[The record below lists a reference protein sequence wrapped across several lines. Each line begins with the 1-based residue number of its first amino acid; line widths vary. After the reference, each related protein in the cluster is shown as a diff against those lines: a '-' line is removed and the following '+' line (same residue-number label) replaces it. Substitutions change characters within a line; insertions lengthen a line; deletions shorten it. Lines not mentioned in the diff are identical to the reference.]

1 MVFRLLNQLNTIKKI
16 KTMTILH
23 VSAVKNWGG
32 GENQI
37 ETLCHELKQSNP
49 DVNNIVLC
57 VKNKQFHNRLEQ
69 TNIKFET
76 ASLAYNLDFRFSL
89 KIIKACK
96 KHKVDVIHIH
106 DPSAIVL
113 TIIADKLS
121 KLPPFIFSKKTSFP
135 IKNKRLT
142 LYKYNY
148 PKIKK
153 IFCVSDETRRIC
165 EKSIYDKDKLIT
177 IYHGTSLLNK
187 SSETPYLLRDQFKI
201 DPSKKIIGNIG
212 NHIRAK
218 NLETFVKTINHII
231 NVKKRT
237 DFFFIQIGTFTDRTE
252 YLMDKIKELKLENH
266 VAFLGY
272 APNASNFIPQF
283 DAFLMTSQSEGVPGV
298 IYESFYHKTPVIST
312 NVGGIPEIIEDN
324 INGLLTPKHSPELL
338 SEKIIHLFENETL
351 INQFTSISHEKL
363 MQNFLASTMAKKMLQ
378 EYQNVVLGY
387 QTKI

>member
-1 MVFRLLNQLNTIKKI
+1 
-16 KTMTILH
+16 MTILH

-32 GENQI
+32 GENHI
-37 ETLCHELKQSNP
+37 ETLCYELKQSNP
-49 DVNNIVLC
+49 EANNIVLC
-57 VKNKQFHNRLEQ
+57 VKDKPFHDRLKQ
-69 TNIKFET
+69 TNIVFET
-76 ASLAYNLDFRFSL
+76 APLGHNLDFRFSF
-89 KIIKACK
+89 KIITLCK

-135 IKNKRLT
+135 IKDKKLT

-218 NLETFVKTINHII
+218 NLETFVETVNYII
-231 NVKKRT
+231 NIKKRT
-237 DFFFIQIGTFTDRTE
+237 DFYFVQIGTFTDRTE
-252 YLMDKIKELKLENH
+252 NLTNKIKELNLENH
-266 VAFLGY
+266 IVFLGY
-272 APNASNFIPQF
+272 TPNASNFIPQF
-283 DAFLMTSQSEGVPGV
+283 DAFLMTSQSEGIPEVLF
-298 IYESFYHKTPVIST
+298 ESFYHKIPVVST
-312 NVGGIPEIIEDN
+312 NVGGIPEIIEDD

-338 SEKIIHLFENETL
+338 SKKIIHLFENESL
-351 INQFTSISHEKL
+351 IEQFTSISYEKL
-363 MQNFLASTMAKKMLQ
+363 MKDFLASTMAKRMLQ
-378 EYQNVVLGY
+378 EYQNVILTY
-387 QTKI
+387 QR

>member
-1 MVFRLLNQLNTIKKI
+1 
-16 KTMTILH
+16 MTILH

-57 VKNKQFHNRLEQ
+57 VKDKAFHERLKK
-69 TNIKFET
+69 TNIIYET
-76 ASLAYNLDFRFSL
+76 APLAYNLDFRFSL
-89 KIIKACK
+89 KIIKLCK
-96 KHKVDVIHIH
+96 KYKADIIHIH
-106 DPSAIVL
+106 DPSAIAL

-135 IKNKRLT
+135 IKKKKLT

-148 PKIKK
+148 PRIKK
-153 IFCVSDETRRIC
+153 IFCVSNETKRIC
-165 EKSIYDKDKLIT
+165 EKSIYDKNKLIT

-187 SSETPYLLRDQFKI
+187 SSETPYSLREKFKI

-218 NLETFVKTINHII
+218 NLETFVETINYII
-231 NVKKRT
+231 NIKKRT
-237 DFFFIQIGTFTDRTE
+237 DFFFVQIGTFTDRTE
-252 YLMDKIKELKLENH
+252 DLTKRIKELNLEDH
-266 VAFLGY
+266 LIFLGY
-272 APNASNFIPQF
+272 TPNASNFIPQF

-298 IYESFYHKTPVIST
+298 LYESFYHKTPVVST
-312 NVGGIPEIIEDN
+312 NVGGIPEIIEDEV
-324 INGLLTPKHSPELL
+324 NGLLTPKHSPELL

-351 INQFTSISHEKL
+351 ANKFTTVSFDKL
-363 MQNFLASTMAKKMLQ
+363 MKNFLASTMAKKMLEQ
-378 EYQNVVLGY
+378 YTNIIREN
-387 QTKI
+387 

>member
-1 MVFRLLNQLNTIKKI
+1 
-16 KTMTILH
+16 MTILH

-37 ETLCHELKQSNP
+37 ETLCYELQQSNP

-57 VKNKQFHNRLEQ
+57 VKNKQFHNRLAQ
-69 TNIKFET
+69 TNITYET
-76 ASLAYNLDFRFSL
+76 APLAHNLDFRFSL
-89 KIIKACK
+89 KIIKLCK
-96 KHKVDVIHIH
+96 KYKVDVIHIH

-135 IKNKRLT
+135 IKNKKLT

-153 IFCVSDETRRIC
+153 IFCVSDETKRIC
-165 EKSIYDKDKLIT
+165 EKSISDKDKLTT

-187 SSETPYLLRDQFKI
+187 GSETPYLLRDQFKI

-218 NLETFVKTINHII
+218 NLETFVETINHII
-231 NVKKRT
+231 NIKKRT

-252 YLMDKIKELKLENH
+252 HLTNKIKELNLENH

-272 APNASNFIPQF
+272 TPNASNYIPQF

-312 NVGGIPEIIEDN
+312 DVGGIPEIIEDEV
-324 INGLLTPKHSPELL
+324 NGLLTPKHSPELL
-338 SEKIIHLFENETL
+338 SEKIIYLFENETL
-351 INQFTSISHEKL
+351 IDRFTSISHEKL
-363 MQNFLASTMAKKMLQ
+363 MQKFLASTMAKKMLQ
-378 EYQNVVLGY
+378 EYQNVVFDY